1 MKYRLQQLSKQSIRE
16 NLLRVVLLFG
26 VALLCMPA
34 TLSAATTY
42 EKPSDYLKRH
52 FGAIPKTKAVSLQS
66 KDLKRLNAIMGH
78 SFGQKQVRYWE
89 SGGKRVWILNEIGKT
104 EPITTAYLVESG
116 KITEVKVLVYRES
129 HGWEVSRPFFTKQ
142 FKGATLKGNELSTDI
157 DGIVGATLS
166 VRALKK
172 MGAAALYLNSLV
184 SK

>member
-1 MKYRLQQLSKQSIRE
+1 MQSIRE
-16 NLLRVVLLFG
+16 SLSR
-26 VALLCMPA
+26 VALLFVIGLLCLPVSL
-34 TLSAATTY
+34 TAATVY

-52 FGAIPKTKAVSLQS
+52 FGSIPQTKAVTLDGAQ
-66 KDLKRLNAIMGH
+66 LKRLSSIMGH
-78 SFGQKQVRYWE
+78 GFGLKQVRYWE
-89 SGGKRVWILNEIGKT
+89 SAGKRVWILNEIGKT

-116 KITEVKVLVYRES
+116 KITDVKVLVYRES

-142 FKGATLKGNELSTDI
+142 FKGASLKGNELSSDI

-184 SK
+184 SQ